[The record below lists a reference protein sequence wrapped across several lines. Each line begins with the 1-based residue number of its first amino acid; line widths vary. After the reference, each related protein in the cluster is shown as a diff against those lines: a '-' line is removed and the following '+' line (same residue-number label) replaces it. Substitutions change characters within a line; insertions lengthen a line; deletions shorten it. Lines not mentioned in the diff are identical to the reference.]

1 MEWTGSSGSANAER
15 FSGGV
20 KEMNA
25 ARPAAHTSRFP
36 CWAVRWVEQHAP
48 SLPETRMQW
57 FARELHRFLD
67 YAKSRASDKLD
78 LALFA
83 TEDSEVFRRSEPP
96 METWQVEQARQAVE
110 LFVRAV
116 TR

>member
-1 MEWTGSSGSANAER
+1 
-15 FSGGV
+15 
-20 KEMNA
+20 MNA
-25 ARPAAHTSRFP
+25 ARPAVHTPRLP
-36 CWAVRWVEQHAP
+36 GWAVLLVEQHAP
-48 SLPETRMQW
+48 SLPETRRQW
-57 FARELHRFLD
+57 FARKLHRYLD

-78 LALFA
+78 LALLA
-83 TEDSEVFRRSEPP
+83 TEDSEVLRRSEPP